1 MPDGDFFAFWEYDCG
16 LLRLIYAVI
25 WENKGTV
32 TMSSFNTIQ
41 ETWVRTEGVEG
52 AIADFVCFHCP
63 LVASAE
69 ANPLPAHGAV
79 NSSSMP
85 FALIVSGR
93 RSIHTA
99 IISTDA

>member
-1 MPDGDFFAFWEYDCG
+1 
-16 LLRLIYAVI
+16 
-25 WENKGTV
+25 
-32 TMSSFNTIQ
+32 MSSFNTIQ